1 METKALMIGAIIFGV
16 ILLIGL
22 LALNA
27 ILPEEIFTIPQDTG
41 VNEIS
46 MEEAG
51 EENIYK
57 AENLRIV

>member
-22 LALNA
+22 IALNA
-27 ILPEEIFTIPQDTG
+27 IIPNEIFTIPQDTG
-41 VNEIS
+41 IS
-46 MEEAG
+46 ESSIEEAD

-57 AENLRIV
+57 AENLRVV